1 MRKLWLALGTS
12 IAAISV
18 LAGVGLPAGSHPSP
32 AMAAV
37 ARRHA
42 SVSTERSTT
51 PRPPRGTP
59 EFSATF
65 SGSQLNTK
73 VWAKCYPWQDTPV
86 GCTNYGANDKEW
98 YLPSQVRVYSRLL
111 HLVAQRL
118 PTKGLALSG
127 KPEEFG
133 CRSGMISSYPS
144 FHFEYGFVQV
154 VAKIPHDPGLWP
166 ALWLAAANKQPV
178 PEIDMIEVRGVNTT
192 TAAFFH
198 PVSGHG
204 RHFVMA
210 PIPRNLTTSWQTY
223 TLIWTKSE
231 LAFYVGGKAVLRVT
245 KEVPH
250 QAMYF
255 LADLASYQAAVKPN
269 CNGQLLIRSVKVWK
283 A

>member
-1 MRKLWLALGTS
+1 MRKLWLAMGTS

-18 LAGVGLPAGSHPSP
+18 LAGVGLPAGSHASP
-32 AMAAV
+32 AVAAV
-37 ARRHA
+37 TQPRVNAA
-42 SVSTERSTT
+42 TERAAT
-51 PRPPRGTP
+51 PKPPRGTP

-65 SGSQLNTK
+65 SGSRLNAK
-73 VWAKCYPWQDTPV
+73 VWEKCYPWQDTPA

-98 YLPSQVRVYSRLL
+98 YLPSQVRVYSGLL
-111 HLVAQRL
+111 HLVAQRI
-118 PTKGLALSG
+118 PTKGIALSG

-133 CRSGMISSYPS
+133 CRSGMISSFAS
-144 FHFEYGFVQV
+144 FRFKYGFVQV
-154 VAKIPHDPGLWP
+154 VAKIPHDAGLWP

-198 PVSGHG
+198 PVAGHG
-204 RHFVMA
+204 KHFVIG
-210 PIPRNLTTSWQTY
+210 PIPRKLTTSWQTY
-223 TLIWTKSE
+223 TLNWTKSE
-231 LAFYVGGKAVLRVT
+231 LVFYVGGKVVLRIT
-245 KEVPH
+245 KGVPQ

-269 CNGQLLIRSVKVWK
+269 CNGQLLIRSVRVWK